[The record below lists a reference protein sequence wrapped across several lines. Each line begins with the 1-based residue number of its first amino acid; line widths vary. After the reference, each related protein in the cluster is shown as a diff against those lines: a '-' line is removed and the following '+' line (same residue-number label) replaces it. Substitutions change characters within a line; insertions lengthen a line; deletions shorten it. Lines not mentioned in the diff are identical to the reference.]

1 MPDGGVPWSSW
12 RDRPLYVQEGDGV
25 GARSVSGEG
34 WALSLGQSPPGGLCV
49 GSDGGRQRPLISA
62 KSNPPSHRRSR
73 NRVRQGRRRNDPRQ
87 AHRRGYP
94 ESGDREP
101 RTTNVADHGHDL
113 DRLAIGGLL
122 APFAEEKS
130 ASSGRR
136 QAVQQAD
143 DPVGAARW
151 LGGWA
156 GMVVWSGWAA
166 CLTHVVPALVAFALC
181 NLGVRSTY
189 RRERGHSGYWNGE
202 VV

>member
-1 MPDGGVPWSSW
+1 MINCASTYTAAALSPGHRRNPSARAAEPRTGGRPCAEFNFIPVIERVTEVMPDGGVPWSSW

-130 ASSGRR
+130 ASTR
-136 QAVQQAD
+136 A
-143 DPVGAARW
+143 P
-151 LGGWA
+151 A
-156 GMVVWSGWAA
+156 GCATS
-166 CLTHVVPALVAFALC
+166 
-181 NLGVRSTY
+181 R
-189 RRERGHSGYWNGE
+189 
-202 VV
+202 